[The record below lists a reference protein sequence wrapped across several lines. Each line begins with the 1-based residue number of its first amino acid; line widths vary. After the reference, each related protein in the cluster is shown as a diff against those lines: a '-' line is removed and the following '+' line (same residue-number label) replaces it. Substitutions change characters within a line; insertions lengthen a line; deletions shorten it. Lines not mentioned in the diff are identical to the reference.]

1 MAGYELSKDGFL
13 PFNGIKKMI
22 KLSSRTFWI
31 IILVMFML
39 FFVSTV
45 TLAHSVEATDPK
57 TEEITLSVRPIAV
70 IDYSLGPG
78 SEFDV
83 NVTLN
88 MTASN
93 ATGLHGFAL
102 ELAYDANLVEC
113 ETVREGDLL
122 RNYGNTS
129 WSTTSWN
136 VTTADGA
143 GDVYSSVNLT
153 SLEGVAEGNGT
164 LIGLTYKVLE
174 RGETSIHIHNVS
186 LYNNNGALLSYVA
199 IDGYFNNKFLVDVAM
214 PLTLFAVTFAAVL
227 LNRKTEDKLKTT
239 LEEKELGVR
248 DTVLLVGLMVI
259 MISSIVLFRGLV
271 APLMILFM
279 FSYSMLLFIFTYLF
293 SRQRWYVAIMSP
305 VMFILLYVFLRNS
318 FVWTDYLV
326 SIYGVVFAVLIT
338 LYVGSLFSWKPTLIF
353 AGLLTT
359 ADIILVLVTGTMV
372 QAANTTFISL
382 SLPVMV
388 AVPVVPPIAT
398 SLGFLP
404 MALGIGDFFFAGL
417 LATQTFKKYGK
428 TMMIISIISMTVSFF
443 LFEMFLLTFWKI
455 GFPGTLMIICGW
467 LPPVAVK
474 MMKDRYR
481 KVRKE

>member
-1 MAGYELSKDGFL
+1 MVGLA
-13 PFNGIKKMI
+13 
-22 KLSSRTFWI
+22 SRSFWI
-31 IILVMFML
+31 FILVILLL

-45 TLAHSVEATDPK
+45 TFVHSASATDLK
-57 TEEITLSVRPIAV
+57 AEEIVLRVRPIAV

-78 SEFDV
+78 TKFDV

-88 MTASN
+88 MTSIN
-93 ATGLHGFAL
+93 ATGLHGFTL
-102 ELAYDANLVEC
+102 ELTYDAGLLEC
-113 ETVREGDLL
+113 QAVREGDLL
-122 RNYGNTS
+122 QTFGNTS
-129 WSTTSWN
+129 WSTKSWN
-136 VTTADGA
+136 ITTVNSVGN
-143 GDVYSSVNLT
+143 VYASVNLT
-153 SLEGVAEGNGT
+153 SPGVVAEGNGS
-164 LIGLTYKVLE
+164 LIGLTFRVLE
-174 RGETSIHIHNVS
+174 RGETSLHIHDVS
-186 LYNNNGALLSYVA
+186 LYDSNGTLLPYETL
-199 IDGYFNNKFLVDVAM
+199 DGYFNNKFLIDVAM
-214 PLTLFAVTFAAVL
+214 PLTLLAVMSATVF

-259 MISSIVLFRGLV
+259 MISSIVVFRGLV

-279 FSYSMLLFIFTYLF
+279 FSYSMLLFIFSYLF
-293 SRQRWYVAIMSP
+293 SKERWYVAIIP
-305 VMFILLYVFLRNS
+305 PATFVLLYVFLRNN

-338 LYVGSLFSWKPTLIF
+338 LYVGSLFTWKTTLIF
-353 AGLLTT
+353 ACLLTA

-388 AVPVVPPIAT
+388 AVPVVPLIGT

-404 MALGIGDFFFAGL
+404 IALGIGDFFFAGL

-428 TMMIISIISMTVSFF
+428 TMLIVSMISMTASFF
-443 LFEMFLLTFWKI
+443 LFETFLLTFWKI

-474 MMKDRYR
+474 WMKDRTR
-481 KVRKE
+481 KVKKE

>member
-1 MAGYELSKDGFL
+1 MAL
-13 PFNGIKKMI
+13 I
-22 KLSSRTFWI
+22 
-31 IILVMFML
+31 
-39 FFVSTV
+39 
-45 TLAHSVEATDPK
+45 
-57 TEEITLSVRPIAV
+57 VRPTAV
-70 IDYSLGPG
+70 IDYALGPG

-88 MTASN
+88 MTSSG
-93 ATGLHGFAL
+93 ATGLHGFTL

-113 ETVREGDLL
+113 QPVREGDLL
-122 RNYGNTS
+122 RNFGNTS
-129 WSTTSWN
+129 WSAKSWN
-136 VTTADGA
+136 ITTVNGA
-143 GDVYSSVNLT
+143 GSVYVSANIVSPGN
-153 SLEGVAEGNGT
+153 VAEGNGT
-164 LIGLTYKVLE
+164 LIGLTFKVLQ
-174 RGETSIHIHNVS
+174 RGETSLHIHNVS
-186 LYNNNGALLSYVA
+186 LYDGNGTLLSYVTV
-199 IDGYFNNKFLVDVAM
+199 DGYFNNKFLVDFAM
-214 PLTLFAVTFAAVL
+214 PLTLLAVTFAAVF
-227 LNRKTEDKLKTT
+227 LNQKTEDKLKTT

-259 MISSIVLFRGLV
+259 MISSIVFFRDLV

-293 SRQRWYVAIMSP
+293 SRHWYVAIAP
-305 VMFILLYVFLRNS
+305 PAMFILLYVFLRNS

-326 SIYGVVFAVLIT
+326 SIYGIVFAVLIT
-338 LYVGSLFSWKPTLIF
+338 LYVGSLFTWKPTLIF
-353 AGLLTT
+353 AGLLTA

-388 AVPVVPPIAT
+388 AIPVVPLIGT

-404 MALGIGDFFFAGL
+404 IALGIGDFFFAGL

-428 TMMIISIISMTVSFF
+428 TMAIVSMISMTASFF
-443 LFEMFLLTFWKI
+443 IFEMFLLTFWKI

-467 LPPVAVK
+467 LPPVAIK
-474 MMKDRYR
+474 TMKDRSR

>member
-1 MAGYELSKDGFL
+1 M
-13 PFNGIKKMI
+13 
-22 KLSSRTFWI
+22 
-31 IILVMFML
+31 
-39 FFVSTV
+39 
-45 TLAHSVEATDPK
+45 
-57 TEEITLSVRPIAV
+57 RPIAV
-70 IDYSLGPG
+70 IDYSLGSG

-88 MTASN
+88 TTASN
-93 ATGLHGFAL
+93 AAGVHGFSL
-102 ELAYDANLVEC
+102 ELAYDAYLVEC

-122 RNYGNTS
+122 QNYGNTS
-129 WSTTSWN
+129 WSPTSWN
-136 VTTADGA
+136 ISTVDGA
-143 GDVYSSVNLT
+143 GNVYASVNLT
-153 SLEGVAEGNGT
+153 SSENVAEGNGT
-164 LIGLTYKVLE
+164 LIGLTFKVLG
-174 RGETSIHIHNVS
+174 RGETSLHIHSVN
-186 LYNNNGALLSYVA
+186 LYDSNGTLLSYVA
-199 IDGYFNNKFLVDVAM
+199 LDGYFNNKLLVDVAM
-214 PLTLFAVTFAAVL
+214 PLTLFAVTLAAVF
-227 LNRKTEDKLKTT
+227 LNLKTEDKLKTT
-239 LEEKELGVR
+239 LEERELGVR

-293 SRQRWYVAIMSP
+293 SKHWYGAIVP
-305 VMFILLYVFLRNS
+305 PAMFVLLYVFLRNS

-338 LYVGSLFSWKPTLIF
+338 LYIGSLFSWKPTLVF
-353 AGLLTT
+353 AGLLTA

-404 MALGIGDFFFAGL
+404 IALGIGDFFFAGL

-428 TMMIISIISMTVSFF
+428 TTTIVSMISMTASFF
-443 LFEMFLLTFWKI
+443 IFEMLLLTFWKI
-455 GFPGTLMIICGW
+455 GFPGTVMIICGW

-474 MMKDRYR
+474 MMMDRYH

>member
-1 MAGYELSKDGFL
+1 
-13 PFNGIKKMI
+13 
-22 KLSSRTFWI
+22 
-31 IILVMFML
+31 MFTL
-39 FFVSTV
+39 FFLSTV
-45 TLAHSVEATDPK
+45 ALAHSAGVADPK
-57 TEEITLSVRPIAV
+57 TEEMALIVRPAAV

-78 SEFDV
+78 AEFDV

-88 MTASN
+88 TTSSD
-93 ATGLHGFAL
+93 ATGLHGFTL
-102 ELAYDANLVEC
+102 QLAYDANLIEC
-113 ETVREGDLL
+113 QPVREGDLL
-122 RNYGNTS
+122 RTFGNTS
-129 WSTTSWN
+129 WSTNITPVN
-136 VTTADGA
+136 GA
-143 GDVYSSVNLT
+143 GNVYASVNLT
-153 SLEGVAEGNGT
+153 SPGNVAEGNGT
-164 LIGLTYKVLE
+164 LIGLTFKVLE
-174 RGETSIHIHNVS
+174 RGETSLHIHNVS
-186 LYNNNGALLSYVA
+186 LYDGNGTLLAYVTA
-199 IDGYFNNKFLVDVAM
+199 DGYFNNKLLVDVAM
-214 PLTLFAVTFAAVL
+214 PLTLLAVTSAAVF
-227 LNRKTEDKLKTT
+227 LNLKTEDKLKAT

-259 MISSIVLFRGLV
+259 MISSIVVFRGLV

-293 SRQRWYVAIMSP
+293 SRQRWYVAIAP
-305 VMFILLYVFLRNS
+305 PAMFILLYVFLRNS

-338 LYVGSLFSWKPTLIF
+338 LYVGSLFTWKPTLIF
-353 AGLLTT
+353 AALLTT

-372 QAANTTFISL
+372 QAANTTFLSL

-388 AVPVVPPIAT
+388 AVPVVPLIGT

-404 MALGIGDFFFAGL
+404 IALGIGDFFFAGL

-428 TMMIISIISMTVSFF
+428 TMTIVSMISMTASFF

-467 LPPVAVK
+467 LPPIAVK
-474 MMKDRYR
+474 TMMDRSR

>member
-1 MAGYELSKDGFL
+1 
-13 PFNGIKKMI
+13 
-22 KLSSRTFWI
+22 
-31 IILVMFML
+31 MFTL

-45 TLAHSVEATDPK
+45 ALAHSAEATDPK
-57 TEEITLSVRPIAV
+57 TAEIALVVRPTAV

-88 MTASN
+88 MTSSG
-93 ATGLHGFAL
+93 ATALHGFIL
-102 ELAYDANLVEC
+102 ELAYDANLLEC
-113 ETVREGDLL
+113 QPVREGDLL
-122 RNYGNTS
+122 PNFGNTS
-129 WSTTSWN
+129 WSANSWN
-136 VTTADGA
+136 ITTANGA
-143 GDVYSSVNLT
+143 GNVYALVNLM
-153 SLEGVAEGNGT
+153 SSGNVAEGNGT
-164 LIGLTYKVLE
+164 LIGLTFKVLQ
-174 RGETSIHIHNVS
+174 RGETSLHVHNVS
-186 LYNNNGALLSYVA
+186 LYDGNGTLLSYVTV
-199 IDGYFNNKFLVDVAM
+199 DGYFNNKFLIDIAM
-214 PLTLFAVTFAAVL
+214 PLTLLAVTSATLF
-227 LNRKTEDKLKTT
+227 LNQKTEDKLKTT

-259 MISSIVLFRGLV
+259 MISSIVFFRGSV

-293 SRQRWYVAIMSP
+293 SRHWYVSIMPP

-338 LYVGSLFSWKPTLIF
+338 LYVGSLFTWKPTLIF
-353 AGLLTT
+353 ACLLTA

-388 AVPVVPPIAT
+388 AVPVVPLIAT
-398 SLGFLP
+398 SLGLLP

-428 TMMIISIISMTVSFF
+428 TVAIVSMISMTASFF
-443 LFEMFLLTFWKI
+443 IFEMFLLTFWKI

-474 MMKDRYR
+474 MVKDRSCR
-481 KVRKE
+481 VRKE

>member
-1 MAGYELSKDGFL
+1 MADCELRKDGFISL
-13 PFNGIKKMI
+13 KGIKKMI
-22 KLSSRTFWI
+22 KSTSRTFWI
-31 IILVMFML
+31 IVSVTFTL

-45 TLAHSVEATDPK
+45 TLVHSAVATDLR
-57 TEEITLSVRPIAV
+57 TGEITLSVRPIAV

-93 ATGLHGFAL
+93 ATGLHGFSL

-113 ETVREGDLL
+113 KTIREGGLL
-122 RNYGNTS
+122 RNFGNTS
-129 WSTTSWN
+129 WTTSSWN
-136 VTTADGA
+136 VTTVDGVGNLYA
-143 GDVYSSVNLT
+143 LDDLASSESV
-153 SLEGVAEGNGT
+153 VEGNGT
-164 LIGLTYKVLE
+164 LIGLTYRVLE
-174 RGETSIHIHNVS
+174 RGETSIRIHNVNLYDVNGTS
-186 LYNNNGALLSYVA
+186 LSSVT

-214 PLTLFAVTFAAVL
+214 PLTLFAVTLVAVF
-227 LNRKTEDKLKTT
+227 LNLKTEDKLKTT

-248 DTVLLVGLMVI
+248 DTVLLVGLMAI

-293 SRQRWYVAIMSP
+293 SRHRWYVAIMTP
-305 VMFILLYVFLRNS
+305 AMFILLYMFLRNS

-338 LYVGSLFSWKPTLIF
+338 LYVGSLFTWKPTLIF
-353 AGLLTT
+353 AGLLTAT
-359 ADIILVLVTGTMV
+359 DIILVLVTRTMV

-388 AVPVVPPIAT
+388 AVPVVPLIAT
-398 SLGFLP
+398 SLGVLP

-428 TMMIISIISMTVSFF
+428 RMMIVSMVSMTASFF

-467 LPPVAVK
+467 LPPIAVK
-474 MMKDRYR
+474 MLKDRYR
-481 KVRKE
+481 KDSKE